1 MDIEKINE
9 NARSEIMND
18 SIRIRI
24 SVPLKR
30 DFMDECTK
38 NGVDSSS
45 IIRALIRDYIEESQR
60 QKK

>member
-1 MDIEKINE
+1 MDIDKINE
-9 NARSEIMND
+9 NARSEVMND

-30 DFMDECTK
+30 AFMNECAD

>member
-1 MDIEKINE
+1 MDIDKINE

-24 SVPLKR
+24 SIPLKR
-30 DFMDECTK
+30 AFMNECAI